1 MLHNHPSIINPKT
14 FRLIQELQN
23 LQQLKSFYL
32 VGGTSLA
39 LQLGHRNSV
48 DIDLFSQNDFD
59 VNNIISLLTPLYEVN
74 EIYRRENTIIALVNN
89 IKTDF
94 IKHPYP
100 LIQPPITEEGITFLS
115 KQDIA
120 AMKLHAII
128 QSGKRLKDFINI
140 YFLLQ
145 HFCMNQM
152 IEFFTQ
158 KYTYTNP
165 MIALKAVNF
174 FDEIDE
180 NIDPPKLLQPLPL
193 KQIKKRIQEATKK
206 PGKVFTD

>member
-59 VNNIISLLTPLYEVN
+59 VNNIISLLTSLYEVN

-89 IKTDF
+89 IKTVM
-94 IKHPYP
+94 Y
-100 LIQPPITEEGITFLS
+100 
-115 KQDIA
+115 
-120 AMKLHAII
+120 
-128 QSGKRLKDFINI
+128 
-140 YFLLQ
+140 
-145 HFCMNQM
+145 
-152 IEFFTQ
+152 
-158 KYTYTNP
+158 
-165 MIALKAVNF
+165 
-174 FDEIDE
+174 
-180 NIDPPKLLQPLPL
+180 
-193 KQIKKRIQEATKK
+193 
-206 PGKVFTD
+206 